1 MGITLD
7 GDGSITSS
15 SGSLSLGDDNLT
27 TTGTIPASQL
37 TGALP
42 AISGAALTS
51 LTSANLTGAL
61 PAVSGAALTAL
72 PATLP
77 VSSAANLTN
86 IPAGNLTGSVADA
99 RLPSALQS
107 FPTPGSNGNVLTSN
121 GSAWTSAAAGGGG
134 LWELIN
140 FTEITSNSGTASIN
154 YTSLTSHHVFKLI
167 CMQSANPFSGPGLKL
182 GVGTGSH
189 ETTSNY
195 RCSEDAGKASLTAS
209 NFSALVDERYASVG
223 TAFRLGFGGS
233 FGSNVTYIFNLRAAI
248 QTQIIVQAAIVS
260 GNNYI
265 YNIAGFKS
273 DTTQYSSLHLL
284 PTSSAHCIGRY
295 WLLGLKES

>member
-1 MGITLD
+1 MTITLD
-7 GDGSITSS
+7 ASDKAASRA
-15 SGSLSLGDDNLT
+15 SLGANDASNLT
-27 TTGTIPASQL
+27 AGT
-37 TGALP
+37 LP
-42 AISGAALTS
+42 DARF
-51 LTSANLTGAL
+51 
-61 PAVSGAALTAL
+61 

-77 VSSAANLTN
+77 ASSAANLTS
-86 IPAGNLTGSVADA
+86 IPSANLTGSVADA

-107 FPTPGSNGNVLTSN
+107 FPAPGSNGNVLTSN

-140 FTEITSNSGTASIN
+140 FTEITSDSGTASIN

-167 CMQSANPFSGPGLKL
+167 CMQSSNPFSGPGLKL
-182 GVGTGSH
+182 GVGTGTH

-209 NFSALVDERYASVG
+209 NFSALVDERFASVG

-260 GNNYI
+260 GNNFI
-265 YNIAGFKS
+265 YNIGMMFAISFN
-273 DTTQYSSLHLL
+273 D
-284 PTSSAHCIGRY
+284 
-295 WLLGLKES
+295 